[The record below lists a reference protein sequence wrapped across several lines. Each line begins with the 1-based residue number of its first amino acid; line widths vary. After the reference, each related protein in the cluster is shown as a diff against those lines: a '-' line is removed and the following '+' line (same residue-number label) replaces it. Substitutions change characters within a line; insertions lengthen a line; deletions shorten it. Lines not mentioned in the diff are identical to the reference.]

1 MHLDA
6 TSLHPAS
13 DAEFLHSF
21 AFAHIGIQL
30 SDPGSEQN
38 LTYKFP
44 LGDFTGF
51 RNGPRPQEND
61 SSPPVTVKPWPNS

>member
-1 MHLDA
+1 MHRLSLDA

-44 LGDFTGF
+44 LGPSWKVAIRTQT
-51 RNGPRPQEND
+51 RQEIQK
-61 SSPPVTVKPWPNS
+61 SI